1 MRTVTIRGHRPGRP
15 SGDAPTLVSQFRSAS
30 FYNNGEIHWVS
41 REIPKAFHRV
51 WNQGLPSKLPTFG
64 FSPSTVSRTAGEPS
78 PPEFTGSRSSH
89 FLQMLIILT
98 VQYLRPPSFCHSVM
112 FFCFL
117 PQTQSI
123 ILPIAPL
130 LLSILTALPVKQTSM
145 LVGTVESPLY
155 FKTPVV
161 ITSPWS
167 TNNHACK
174 TSSISI
180 SLEDHSFSHIC
191 PLDRLFWVPHT
202 QFLFFP
208 YPLIRHYVA
217 LHIRACI
224 TCCMQIWFSVLR
236 QMFLFFQLNVRTLST
251 LKYYSHL

>member
-15 SGDAPTLVSQFRSAS
+15 SGDAPTLVSQFWSAS
-30 FYNNGEIHWVS
+30 LYNHGEIHSVS

-161 ITSPWS
+161 TTSPWS

-174 TSSISI
+174 TSFISI
-180 SLEDHSFSHIC
+180 SLEDHSFSPHP
-191 PLDRLFWVPHT
+191 PLGSSILSST
-202 QFLFFP
+202 
-208 YPLIRHYVA
+208 Y
-217 LHIRACI
+217 
-224 TCCMQIWFSVLR
+224 SVLVLSLSINSSLCCPSYPGVHYLLHANLVFCPTPDVP
-236 QMFLFFQLNVRTLST
+236 FLPAQRPHPLNT
-251 LKYYSHL
+251 